1 MPRIN
6 LNINKNINKE
16 NKKTNEDK
24 EYKNEMILKLKK
36 TKMIRTHLV
45 IQHLTNQVFVTGNP
59 F

>member
-6 LNINKNINKE
+6 LNINKNIKKE

-36 TKMIRTHLV
+36 QMIRTHLV
-45 IQHLTNQVFVTGNP
+45 IQHLTNQVFVTGKP
-59 F
+59 I